1 MDRRNFLRGL
11 LGAAGGAFLSRNSGL
26 LNQQLF
32 AEGREDTGVLGS
44 GKSTIDHIVVVM
56 MENRSFDHLLGW
68 LPNADGKQAGLT
80 YVDSQG
86 VAHQTYDL
94 ALDYTGCPHADPD
107 HSYSGGRI
115 EYDNGQ
121 MDGFLRAGQND
132 IYSIGYY
139 GEQDLPFYNALARN
153 YTSFDQYFCSILSS
167 TFPNRIFQHAAQ
179 TDRLSNTETISTLPT
194 IWDRLTQAGVSARY
208 YYSNIPF
215 LALWGAKYI
224 PISATYPQFLAD
236 AATGN
241 LPAVSFIDPRYTTV
255 DTGDGNDDHPHADM
269 RAGER
274 FMADIFNA
282 VSSAPTWS
290 STVLIFTF
298 DEWGGFFDHVAPPR
312 VIAPNS
318 VDPDLVNGN
327 ALLGFRIPPLVVS
340 PFSRGSAQNPQVMHQ
355 VFDHTSVLKLI
366 EWRFGLQP
374 LTARDASDQIGNLK
388 IALNLEQPD
397 ASIPNLPVPASYVPA
412 PCSQSNVFGDT
423 FGSGESID
431 MQALQ
436 NLAASYGWPM

>member
-44 GKSTIDHIVVVM
+44 GKSAIDHIVVVM

-94 ALDYTGCPHADPD
+94 APDYTGCPHADPD

-121 MDGFLRAGQND
+121 MDGFLRAGKND

-139 GEQDLPFYNALARN
+139 SEQDLPFYNALARN
-153 YTSFDQYFCSILSS
+153 YTSFDRYFCSILSS

-194 IWDRLTQAGVSARY
+194 IWDRLTQARISARY
-208 YYSNIPF
+208 YYYNIPF

-236 AATGN
+236 AATGK

-274 FMADIFNA
+274 FMADVFNA
-282 VSSAPTWS
+282 VSSARTWS

-312 VIAPNS
+312 VIALDS

-340 PFSRGSAQNPQVMHQ
+340 PFSRGDAQNPRVMHQ
-355 VFDHTSVLKLI
+355 VFDHTSILKLI

-374 LTARDASDQIGNLK
+374 LTARDASDQIGNLNS
-388 IALNLEQPD
+388 ALNLDQPD
-397 ASIPNLPVPASYVPA
+397 ASIPSLPVPASYVPT
-412 PCSQSNVFGDT
+412 PCSQGNVFGDT
-423 FGSGESID
+423 FGSGESVD
-431 MQALQ
+431 MQTLQ
-436 NLAASYGWPM
+436 NLAARYGWPV